1 MHCFTQLLVFL
12 SFIFGVQ
19 STTSAASAA
28 NVQNVENW
36 WTQTLNIFPIQ
47 QILVI
52 NLERRT
58 DRRTV
63 VEHDLNTIRAL
74 AHIPYEFLNATD
86 RTDPQVIRGLT
97 NIKIPANDE
106 PITQNDVQLPSVVA
120 TIFSWERALIRAIEL
135 NQFPILI
142 TEDDIALSA
151 PAFEIIFPTQTE
163 QKLFWPNDTVM
174 ISFASSGFHVENFD
188 SSTKQQTV
196 PGYEWLTYP
205 KSGNWGI
212 AALFFPSLSGCK
224 RMLKFVQE
232 FNTVIYHMDIIM
244 LEGFNAANRGNNGGV
259 YIAQPSLLHWHASYS
274 DILDGYRVSSRSV
287 GNSKKRS
294 CSSLKKM
301 DTGGTEGNGLTQCLE

>member
-19 STTSAASAA
+19 STTSAASTA
-28 NVQNVENW
+28 NFQNVENVENW
-36 WTQTLNIFPIQ
+36 WIQTLNIFPIQ

-97 NIKIPANDE
+97 NIKIPANDD
-106 PITQNDVQLPSVVA
+106 PITQNDVHIPSVVA
-120 TIFSWERALIRAIEL
+120 TIFSWRRALFRAIEL

-151 PAFEIIFPTQTE
+151 PALEIIFPTKTE
-163 QKLFWPNDTVM
+163 QKLFWPDDTVM

-294 CSSLKKM
+294 CSSLKKN
-301 DTGGTEGNGLTQCLE
+301 TGTESNGNG

>member
-1 MHCFTQLLVFL
+1 MHCFTQLLLSL
-12 SFIFGVQ
+12 SFIFGVH
-19 STTSAASAA
+19 STTSAASIA

-106 PITQNDVQLPSVVA
+106 PIIQNDVQIHSVVA

-174 ISFASSGFHVENFD
+174 ISFASSGFRVENVD
-188 SSTKQQTV
+188 SSTTQQTV

-244 LEGFNAANRGNNGGV
+244 LEGFNAANRGNNGSV

-274 DILDGYRVSSRSV
+274 DIYDGYRVSSRSV
-287 GNSKKRS
+287 GSSKKRS

-301 DTGGTEGNGLTQCLE
+301 DTGTEGNGLTQCLE